1 MKPSLR
7 RFFDASFKRQL
18 LIIFTVGFILLTVTS
33 TLILTKISGNAVEK
47 RLVEEGLKLTGTFS
61 AQSTLAL
68 LYGSP
73 EVARETSETIMTF
86 PDILGAEILDTN
98 LLPIGSAGEKL
109 KVVKKEH
116 MLSKEAMLITENEH
130 YWEFFAPSYTGT
142 SEKSPSPFE
151 EEVSEKELLGY
162 VHLTMSKQV
171 LQSMQ
176 QNILQYNLIV
186 SAVLSAL
193 ILTILL
199 IITNNVTNPIQR
211 LANVMRRFQKGEKNL
226 RSDVSGARDIIEMSS
241 AFNSMMDVLEAR
253 EQALSLA
260 RDQAL
265 ESAKLKGEFATNVS
279 HELRTPMNGILGMLE
294 LLKDMNLSSKQLEYI
309 STAKNSAE
317 SLLTLID
324 DILDFSKNEAGKT
337 SIEVREFNIYNTL
350 ENIVSLLSSQA
361 RQKNIDLAFIIDQNT
376 PYTLLGDGERIN
388 QVLLNL
394 IGNAIKFTNN
404 GDVGIFVSVQSDHE
418 DKLKL
423 KFEVKDT
430 GIGVEPEAQARI
442 FEAFLQADGSTTRR
456 HGGTGLG
463 LAICQQLVHLMGGEI
478 SLDSEPGKGS
488 TFWFELT
495 LLKSSHESESPKL
508 INTLSENQ
516 RVLIIDDSRLIQKVL
531 TNFFRIENIE
541 CISQNDSENAIRAF
555 KLSLNH
561 NKPYDFVFVDEQ
573 LKNESGEELIKKLV
587 YLDQSKN
594 SHFILMS
601 HHFDENEINQSGLT
615 ISANLQK
622 PIRQTDLYACLN
634 RLMKP
639 KGEKRQEAIIHNH
652 AYDYVS
658 HSNLVSHKILVVED
672 NLANQQVAIGM
683 LERLNC
689 QTDIASNGKECISK
703 IIDDEY
709 DLILMDCHM
718 PEMDGYEATHH
729 IRELE
734 TGDKHLTIIAM
745 TANVQHGDSDKCLDA
760 GMDDY
765 LAKPLKVNTLKNM
778 LEKWLP
784 GEVIQTTEQPPP
796 THQLMSEVIERN
808 TLSELHSQIG
818 DIMYSMIQSYLKDLP
833 SYIEALN
840 EAIDSSSIKS
850 IADIAH
856 TIRGSSAN
864 FGATRLVESCQRL
877 EDLSRAGLTHGA
889 ENLFKEI
896 QTESRLV
903 QEVLSRECEITSKQ
917 TNEQSTKNE
926 DQQRKQTI
934 LIVDDDHSSRFAV
947 CEVLKNDGYHIEQA
961 SDGREAIIRCE
972 QNTPDLIL
980 MDAIMPGMDGF
991 TACSMIK
998 NLPEGRDIPI
1008 LIVTSLNDESSIS
1021 RAFSVGATD
1030 YISKPVNLSVLK
1042 QRVARLVQAHHTQR
1056 HVKQLAYRDTLT
1068 GLANRR
1074 LFNERLDEMIA
1085 ASSNNNSKLALMF
1098 LDLDR
1103 FKLIND
1109 SLGHDVGDLLLKYFS
1124 ERINGCMRKG
1134 DMVARFGGDEFTIIL
1149 DNITS
1154 NEMVISVAE
1163 KIQKQLSSPFV
1174 FMGKEIYL
1182 NTSIGITVFPDDG
1195 QEINTLLK
1203 KADMAMYRA
1212 KEKNSHY
1219 EFYQTYMED
1228 YVSRRLDLENDLH
1241 GAVNRNEFEVYYQPQ
1256 EDLSTGEIYGM
1267 EALVRWNHPV
1277 KGLIPPLEFIGLAE
1291 ETGQIIELGQ
1301 WVLNQSCRQLKDW
1314 IDAGHKPMRVAVN
1327 LSATQL
1333 EHPNLIH
1340 SVKQSL
1346 EETKLDPKC
1355 LELEI
1360 TESTIMEKP
1369 EQILVT
1375 LQQLKNM
1382 GILLSIDDFGTG
1394 YSSLNYLKRFPIDII
1409 KIDRTFIAELT
1420 SNKVDAGIVKTII
1433 SLAHI
1438 LDVKVIAEG
1447 VETEL
1452 QKEFL
1457 KQEKCDIIQGYYLS
1471 RPIPADSFA
1480 QKFLTKRTSADR
1492 KVTQLRQPKKH

>member
-7 RFFDASFKRQL
+7 RFFDTSFKRQL
-18 LIIFTVGFILLTVTS
+18 LVIFTLGFILLTVTS

-47 RLVEEGLKLTGTFS
+47 RLIEEGLKLTGTYS

-109 KVVKKEH
+109 KIVKKEH
-116 MLSKEAMLITENEH
+116 MLSKEAMLIAENEH
-130 YWEFFAPSYTGT
+130 YWEFFAPAYTGI

-151 EEVSEKELLGY
+151 EEVTEKELLGY
-162 VHLTMSKQV
+162 VHMTMSKQV

-211 LANVMRRFQKGEKNL
+211 LANVMRRFQNGEKNL
-226 RSDVSGARDIIEMSS
+226 RSEASGAKDIIEMSS

-279 HELRTPMNGILGMLE
+279 HELRTPMNGVLGMLE
-294 LLKDMNLSSKQLEYI
+294 LLKDMNLSGKQLEYI
-309 STAKNSAE
+309 NTAKNSAE

-337 SIEVREFNIYNTL
+337 SIEVREFNLYNSL
-350 ENIVSLLSSQA
+350 ENIISLLSSQA
-361 RQKNIDLAFIIDQNT
+361 RQKNIDLAFIIDQNI

-394 IGNAIKFTNN
+394 VGNAIKFTNN
-404 GDVGIFVSVQSDHE
+404 GDVGIFASVQSDHE
-418 DKLKL
+418 DKLKI

-430 GIGVEPEAQARI
+430 GIGVAPEAQSRI

-463 LAICQQLVHLMGGEI
+463 LAICQQLIQLMGGQI
-478 SLDSEPGKGS
+478 SLNSETGKGS
-488 TFWFELT
+488 NFWFELT
-495 LLKSSHESESPKL
+495 LLKSSHEAEPPKL
-508 INTLSENQ
+508 INTAVENH
-516 RVLIIDDSRLIQKVL
+516 RVLVIDDSRLIQKVFAD
-531 TNFFRIENIE
+531 FFRKENIE
-541 CISQNDSENAIRAF
+541 SVSQHDSKNAIRAY

-587 YLDQSKN
+587 YLDQHKN
-594 SHFILMS
+594 SRFILMS
-601 HHFDENEINQSGLT
+601 HNFDENEIHQSGLT

-622 PIRQTDLYACLN
+622 PVRQTELYACLN
-634 RLMKP
+634 RLMQPNEAK
-639 KGEKRQEAIIHNH
+639 QQAIIARHSFDH
-652 AYDYVS
+652 TI
-658 HSNLVSHKILVVED
+658 HSNLASHNILVIED

-689 QTDIASNGKECISK
+689 QADIASNGKECISK
-703 IIDDEY
+703 IIDNDY
-709 DLILMDCHM
+709 DMILMDCHM

-765 LAKPLKVNTLKNM
+765 LAKPLKINILKNM

-784 GEVIQTTEQPPP
+784 GKVIRASQDSSP

-808 TLSELHSQIG
+808 TLSELHTQIG

-833 SYIEALN
+833 SYVEAL
-840 EAIDSSSIKS
+840 EDAIHSSSIKS

-889 ENLFKEI
+889 EGLFKEI

-903 QEVLSRECEITSKQ
+903 QEVLSRECEISSKQ
-917 TNEQSTKNE
+917 TNERHTQNE
-926 DQQRKQTI
+926 SEQQKQTI

-991 TACSMIK
+991 TACRMIK

-1074 LFNERLDEMIA
+1074 MFNERLDEMIA
-1085 ASSNNNSKLALMF
+1085 ASSTSKSKLALMF

-1149 DNITS
+1149 DNISS
-1154 NEMVISVAE
+1154 NEMVVSVAE

-1256 EDLSTGEIYGM
+1256 ENLSTGEIYGM

-1291 ETGQIIELGQ
+1291 ETGQIIELGE
-1301 WVLNQSCRQLKDW
+1301 WVLNQACRQLKTW
-1314 IDAGHKPMRVAVN
+1314 INEGHQPMRVAVN

-1340 SVKQSL
+1340 SVKQAL
-1346 EETKLDPKC
+1346 EKTRLDPKF

-1375 LQQLKNM
+1375 LQQLKDM

-1420 SNKVDAGIVKTII
+1420 SSKVDAGIVNTII

-1471 RPIPADSFA
+1471 RPIPAASFA
-1480 QKFLTKRTSADR
+1480 QKFLTKRKSVSR
-1492 KVTQLRQPKKH
+1492 KVTHLRPPKKH